1 MATIKDIAKLAG
13 VSHGTVS
20 NVLNDRGNVS
30 VKKIKLVEQ
39 AIQQLGYQ
47 INLSAKTLRGG
58 STKSISVIL
67 PNITSEQ
74 YSNLYDGLFSQA
86 NRQGYELSLYLTY
99 DSKELELQFIQKIAA
114 KRDHAII
121 VVSSLSDATDYYQKV
136 KLPKEKII
144 FVYRKPLSAQQF
156 VSLDYKKAGQDIA
169 KELMKKSY
177 RHIGLFSNS
186 EHYTHIQTFKKGLQN
201 TFKEQHYD
209 ITLNNITSKPSNGTY
224 NLAFSFFADE
234 QVNYDAIITMD
245 MDRAHFV
252 RNANYFGS
260 LQSCPAIYTLTNN
273 SFFYEDNIYQYHMNY
288 GILSEQIIKLIDGKK
303 INQLEN
309 KGFSLLPDSGS
320 DNITK
325 HSQTINFLILP
336 SPSTQAVKKLLP
348 HFKKMSGIDVNLIIK
363 PFDEIYPILNQ
374 LEQHQQIDVI
384 RIDMA
389 GLPWFAPSVFK
400 PLTNLDINLNQ
411 LLAKYPP
418 EIVERFSYVNGTAYA
433 IPFDPSVQMLFYRK
447 DLFNDPLIKRAY
459 YETYRQHLD
468 IPKNFKEFDQIAT
481 FFNRQQNPESLVEFG
496 SCITLGNYE
505 LIASEFLVRYYS
517 QGGKLINANQ
527 FGLNP
532 AIALSTLNQMRSFIS
547 VAKNI
552 QSTWWQESVNLFEQ
566 GKLAML
572 IVYMNLFSYINHR
585 NILPLVGYA
594 KVPGKKSLFGGGSL
608 GMSKCSSKDE
618 QVKTFFNWLY
628 STEISEQIALLGGA
642 TAQNTIFQNHRIIKS
657 YPWLPVVQQQ
667 YANGIRENS
676 MTGNAVNLRLME
688 NIIGKHLTQWITNQ
702 YSSKQV
708 IEVINSEIEKNMANK

>member
-47 INLSAKTLRGG
+47 INLSAKNLKEG
-58 STKSISVIL
+58 STKSISVLL

-86 NRQGYELSLYLTY
+86 NRLGYELSLYLTY
-99 DSKELELQFIQKIAA
+99 DSKDLELQLIQKVAV
-114 KRDHAII
+114 KRDYAVI
-121 VVSSLSDATDYYQKV
+121 VVSALPDASEYYQKI

-144 FVYRKPLSAQQF
+144 FVYRKPLSALQF
-156 VSLDYKKAGQDIA
+156 VSLDYEKAGQDIA
-169 KELMKKSY
+169 NELIRRSCH
-177 RHIGLFSNS
+177 RVGLFSNS
-186 EHYTHIQTFKKGLQN
+186 DHYTHSQTFKKSLENQ
-201 TFKEQHYD
+201 FKKHNYKV
-209 ITLNNITSKPSNGTY
+209 ILNNVSSKPSDGTY
-224 NLAFSFFADE
+224 NLAFSFFVDE
-234 QVNYDAIITMD
+234 QIKYDAIITMD
-245 MDRAHFV
+245 MERAHFV

-260 LQSCPAIYTLTNN
+260 LQQCPPIYTLTNN
-273 SFFYEDNIYQYHMNY
+273 NFYYEDNIYQYHMNY
-288 GILSEQIIKLIDGKK
+288 GILSEQIMKLVERETISKID
-303 INQLEN
+303 N
-309 KGFSLLPDSGS
+309 KGFSLLPDSNLVS
-320 DNITK
+320 TTK
-325 HSQTINFLILP
+325 NSETINFLILP

-363 PFDEIYPILNQ
+363 PFDEIYHILNQ
-374 LEQHQQIDVI
+374 INQHQHIDII

-400 PLTNLDINLNQ
+400 PLSKLAINLDH
-411 LLAKYPP
+411 LLTKYPA
-418 EIVERFSYVNGTAYA
+418 EIVERFSYVDDISYA

-447 DLFNDPLIKRAY
+447 DLFNDPLSKRAY
-459 YETYRQHLD
+459 FETYRQQLNV
-468 IPKNFKEFDQIAT
+468 PKSFTEFDQISR
-481 FFNRQQNPESLVEFG
+481 FFSRQHNSESQVEFG

-505 LIASEFLVRYYS
+505 LMASEFLVRYYA
-517 QGGKLINANQ
+517 QGGKLINNNKLVLNQ
-527 FGLNP
+527 S
-532 AIALSTLNQMRSFIS
+532 IALNTLNRLQSFIK

-552 QSTWWQESVNLFEQ
+552 QSAWWQESVNLFEQ

-608 GMSKCSSKDE
+608 GMSKYSQKDK
-618 QVKTFFNWLY
+618 QVKIFFDWLY
-628 STEISEQIALLGGA
+628 SNEISEQIALLGGA
-642 TAQNTIFQNHRIIKS
+642 TAQKSIFQNHRIIKS

-676 MTGNAVNLRLME
+676 MTGNAINLRLIE
-688 NIIGKHLTQWITNQ
+688 NIIGKYLTKWITNQ
-702 YSSKQV
+702 YTSLQI
-708 IEVINSEIEKNMANK
+708 IELINVEIEKTMANK

>member
-47 INLSAKTLRGG
+47 INLSAKNLKEG
-58 STKSISVIL
+58 STKSISVLL

-86 NRQGYELSLYLTY
+86 NRLGYELSLYLTY
-99 DSKELELQFIQKIAA
+99 DSKDLELQLIQKVA
-114 KRDHAII
+114 
-121 VVSSLSDATDYYQKV
+121 DASEYYQKI

-144 FVYRKPLSAQQF
+144 FVYRKPLSALQF
-156 VSLDYKKAGQDIA
+156 VSLDYEKAGQDIA
-169 KELMKKSY
+169 NELIRRSCH
-177 RHIGLFSNS
+177 RVGLFSNS
-186 EHYTHIQTFKKGLQN
+186 DHYTHSQTFKKSLENQ
-201 TFKEQHYD
+201 FKKHNYKV
-209 ITLNNITSKPSNGTY
+209 ILNNVSSKPSDGTY
-224 NLAFSFFADE
+224 NLAFSFFVDE
-234 QVNYDAIITMD
+234 QIKYDAIITMD
-245 MDRAHFV
+245 MERAHFV

-260 LQSCPAIYTLTNN
+260 LQQCPPIYTLTNN
-273 SFFYEDNIYQYHMNY
+273 NFYYEDNIYQYHMNY
-288 GILSEQIIKLIDGKK
+288 GILSEQIMKLVERETISKID
-303 INQLEN
+303 N
-309 KGFSLLPDSGS
+309 KGFSLLPDSNLVS
-320 DNITK
+320 TTK
-325 HSQTINFLILP
+325 NSETINFLILP

-363 PFDEIYPILNQ
+363 PFDEIYHILNQ
-374 LEQHQQIDVI
+374 INQHQHIDII

-400 PLTNLDINLNQ
+400 PLSKLAINLDH
-411 LLAKYPP
+411 LLTKYPA
-418 EIVERFSYVNGTAYA
+418 EIVERFSYVDDISYA

-447 DLFNDPLIKRAY
+447 DLFNDPLSKRAY
-459 YETYRQHLD
+459 FETYRQQLNV
-468 IPKNFKEFDQIAT
+468 PKSFTEFDQISR
-481 FFNRQQNPESLVEFG
+481 FFSRQHNSESQVEFG

-505 LIASEFLVRYYS
+505 LMASEFLVRYYA
-517 QGGKLINANQ
+517 QGGKLINNNKLVLNQ
-527 FGLNP
+527 S
-532 AIALSTLNQMRSFIS
+532 IALNTLNRLQSFIK

-552 QSTWWQESVNLFEQ
+552 QSAWWQESVNLFEQ

-608 GMSKCSSKDE
+608 GMSKYSQKDK
-618 QVKTFFNWLY
+618 QVKIFFDWLY
-628 STEISEQIALLGGA
+628 SNEISEQIALLGGA
-642 TAQNTIFQNHRIIKS
+642 TAQKSIFQNHRIIKS

-676 MTGNAVNLRLME
+676 MTGNAINLRLIE
-688 NIIGKHLTQWITNQ
+688 NIIGKYLTKWITNQ
-702 YSSKQV
+702 YSSLQV
-708 IEVINSEIEKNMANK
+708 IELINVEIEKTMANK

>member
-47 INLSAKTLRGG
+47 INLSAKILKEG
-58 STKSISVIL
+58 SNRSISVIL

-74 YSNLYDGLFSQA
+74 YTNLYDGLFSQA
-86 NRQGYELSLYLTY
+86 NRLGYELSLYLTY
-99 DSKELELQFIQKIAA
+99 DSKELELQLIQKVAV
-114 KRDHAII
+114 KRDHAVI
-121 VVSSLSDATDYYQKV
+121 VVSSLSDANSYYQKI

-144 FVYRKPLSAQQF
+144 FVYRKPISALQF
-156 VSLDYKKAGQDIA
+156 ISLDYEKAGRDIA
-169 KELMKKSY
+169 NELIKKTY
-177 RHIGLFSNS
+177 RRIGLFSHS
-186 EHYTHIQTFKKGLQN
+186 EHHTHAKNFKKGLLN
-201 TFKEQHYD
+201 TFKKHHYD
-209 ITLNNITSKPSNGTY
+209 VTLNSIASKPSNGTY
-224 NLAFSFFADE
+224 NLAFSFFEDE
-234 QVNYDAIITMD
+234 QVNYDALITMD
-245 MDRAHFV
+245 MERAHFI

-260 LQSCPAIYTLTNN
+260 LKSCPPIYTLTNN

-288 GILSEQIIKLIDGKK
+288 GILSEQIIKLVEGK
-303 INQLEN
+303 NTTNLDN
-309 KGFSLLPDSGS
+309 KGFSLLPDLHSE
-320 DNITK
+320 NLTK
-325 HSQTINFLILP
+325 SSETINFLILP

-348 HFKKMSGIDVNLIIK
+348 HFKKTSGIDVNLIIK
-363 PFDEIYPILNQ
+363 PFDEIYHILNQ
-374 LEQHQQIDVI
+374 FEQHQQIDII

-389 GLPWFAPSVFK
+389 GLPWFAPSIFK
-400 PLTNLDINLNQ
+400 PLSELDINFNQ
-411 LLAKYPP
+411 LFAKYPQ
-418 EIVERFSYVNGTAYA
+418 EIVERFSYVDNSAYA

-459 YETYRQHLD
+459 FEAYRQHLNV
-468 IPKNFKEFDQIAT
+468 PKNFKEFDQIAT
-481 FFNRQQNPESLVEFG
+481 FFNQQQNTESPVEFG

-517 QGGKLINANQ
+517 QGGKLINGNK
-527 FGLNP
+527 FGLNTT
-532 AIALSTLNQMRSFIS
+532 IARTTLNHLQSYIS

-552 QSTWWQESVNLFEQ
+552 QSAWWQESVNLFEQ

-572 IVYMNLFSYINHR
+572 IVYMNLFGYINHR

-608 GMSKCSSKDE
+608 GMSKYSQKNE

-628 STEISEQIALLGGA
+628 SNEISEQIALLGGA
-642 TAQNTIFQNHRIIKS
+642 TAQNTIFQNHRIINS
-657 YPWLPVVQQQ
+657 YPWLPVAQQQ

-676 MTGNAVNLRLME
+676 MTGSAINLRLIE
-688 NIIGKHLTQWITNQ
+688 NIIGKYLTQWITNQ

-708 IEVINSEIEKNMANK
+708 IEMINSEIEKSMANK

>member
-47 INLSAKTLRGG
+47 INLSAKILKEG
-58 STKSISVIL
+58 SNKSISVIL

-74 YSNLYDGLFSQA
+74 YTNLYDGLFSQA
-86 NRQGYELSLYLTY
+86 NRLGYELSLYLTY
-99 DSKELELQFIQKIAA
+99 DSKELELQLIQKVAV
-114 KRDHAII
+114 KRDHAVI
-121 VVSSLSDATDYYQKV
+121 VVSSLSDANSYYQKI

-144 FVYRKPLSAQQF
+144 FVYRKPISALQF
-156 VSLDYKKAGQDIA
+156 ISLDYEKAGRDIA
-169 KELMKKSY
+169 NELIKKTY
-177 RHIGLFSNS
+177 RRIGLFCNS
-186 EHYTHIQTFKKGLQN
+186 EHHTHTKNLKKGLLNTFKKH
-201 TFKEQHYD
+201 HYD
-209 ITLNNITSKPSNGTY
+209 VTLNSIASKPSNGTY
-224 NLAFSFFADE
+224 NLAFSFFEDE
-234 QVNYDAIITMD
+234 QVNYDALITMD
-245 MDRAHFV
+245 MERAHFI

-260 LQSCPAIYTLTNN
+260 LKSCPPIYTLTNN

-288 GILSEQIIKLIDGKK
+288 GILSEQIIKLVEGKK
-303 INQLEN
+303 TTNLDN
-309 KGFSLLPDSGS
+309 KGFSLLPDLNSE
-320 DNITK
+320 NITK
-325 HSQTINFLILP
+325 SSKTINFLILP

-348 HFKKMSGIDVNLIIK
+348 HFKKTSGIDVNLIIK
-363 PFDEIYPILNQ
+363 PFDEIYYILNQ
-374 LEQHQQIDVI
+374 FEQHQRIDII

-389 GLPWFAPSVFK
+389 GLPWFAPSIFK
-400 PLTNLDINLNQ
+400 PLSELDINLNQ
-411 LLAKYPP
+411 LFAKYPQ
-418 EIVERFSYVNGTAYA
+418 EIVERFSYVDNSAYA

-459 YETYRQHLD
+459 FEAYRQHLNV
-468 IPKNFKEFDQIAT
+468 PKNFKEFDQIAT
-481 FFNRQQNPESLVEFG
+481 FFNQQQNTESPVEFG

-517 QGGKLINANQ
+517 QGGKLINGNK
-527 FGLNP
+527 FGLNTTI
-532 AIALSTLNQMRSFIS
+532 AITTLNHLQSYIS

-552 QSTWWQESVNLFEQ
+552 QSAWWQESVNLFEQ

-572 IVYMNLFSYINHR
+572 IVYMNLFGYINHR

-608 GMSKCSSKDE
+608 GMSKYSQKNE

-628 STEISEQIALLGGA
+628 SNEISEQIALLGGA
-642 TAQNTIFQNHRIIKS
+642 TAQNTIFQNHRIINS
-657 YPWLPVVQQQ
+657 YPWLPVAQQQ

-676 MTGNAVNLRLME
+676 MTGSAINLRLIE
-688 NIIGKHLTQWITNQ
+688 NIIGKYLTQWITNQ

-708 IEVINSEIEKNMANK
+708 IEMINSEIEKSMANK